1 MVFNFVFSFEN
12 PFSKKDF
19 PVMFTIRERMYFEL
33 HVDTEDRRLTIF
45 ALDCFATPS
54 QDRNALPR
62 YDVIKDGY
70 VSRTHIA
77 LHVSGGPPSPY
88 QSPKGI
94 IIIYLVYVCVSVN
107 VLLPMMA

>member
-1 MVFNFVFSFEN
+1 MLFNFVISFEN
-12 PFSKKDF
+12 PFSQKDF

-70 VSRTHIA
+70 VSPTYSS
-77 LHVSGGPPSPY
+77 VSGGRPAPY

-94 IIIYLVYVCVSVN
+94 IIIYLIYVCFRSIYYS
-107 VLLPMMA
+107 L

>member
-1 MVFNFVFSFEN
+1 MVFNFVISFEN
-12 PFSKKDF
+12 PFSQKDF

-33 HVDTEDRRLTIF
+33 HVDTEDRRLAIF

-70 VSRTHIA
+70 VSHTYSS
-77 LHVSGGPPSPY
+77 VSGDPPAPY

-94 IIIYLVYVCVSVN
+94 IMIYLVYVCFWSIYYS
-107 VLLPMMA
+107 L

>member
-1 MVFNFVFSFEN
+1 
-12 PFSKKDF
+12 
-19 PVMFTIRERMYFEL
+19 MFTIRERMYFEL

-70 VSRTHIA
+70 VSPTYSSVTRRPPCS
-77 LHVSGGPPSPY
+77 VSISEGYNYYTFS
-88 QSPKGI
+88 
-94 IIIYLVYVCVSVN
+94 
-107 VLLPMMA
+107 LLYI

>member
-1 MVFNFVFSFEN
+1 
-12 PFSKKDF
+12 
-19 PVMFTIRERMYFEL
+19 MFTIRERMYFEL

-70 VSRTHIA
+70 VSPTYSS
-77 LHVSGGPPSPY
+77 VSGGPPAPY
-88 QSPKGI
+88 QSLKSI
-94 IIIYLVYVCVSVN
+94 IIIYLVYVCFWSMFYS
-107 VLLPMMA
+107 L

>member
-1 MVFNFVFSFEN
+1 
-12 PFSKKDF
+12 
-19 PVMFTIRERMYFEL
+19 MYFEL

-70 VSRTHIA
+70 VSHVA
-77 LHVSGGPPSPY
+77 LY
-88 QSPKGI
+88 QEA
-94 IIIYLVYVCVSVN
+94 
-107 VLLPMMA
+107 LLLRINLRRV

>member
-1 MVFNFVFSFEN
+1 MVFNFVISFEN
-12 PFSKKDF
+12 PFSQKDF

-70 VSRTHIA
+70 VSRTYSSVTRRPSCS
-77 LHVSGGPPSPY
+77 VSISEGYNYYTFS
-88 QSPKGI
+88 
-94 IIIYLVYVCVSVN
+94 LCVFSDN
-107 VLLPMMA
+107 VLLPLMA